1 MFVYLILNLWGQDLR
16 LWGAHTRPRIY
27 GSTLSR
33 DFRTSTGAILK
44 KAFESPGER
53 DEQ

>member
-1 MFVYLILNLWGQDLR
+1 MFVYLILNLWGRDLR

-27 GSTLSR
+27 GSTLPR
-33 DFRTSTGAILK
+33 DFRTSAGAILK

>member
-1 MFVYLILNLWGQDLR
+1 MFVYLILNLWGRDLR

-27 GSTLSR
+27 GRTLPR
-33 DFRTSTGAILK
+33 DFRASTGAILK